1 MAYIRVGLFGVSR
14 SGKNYTIDDFLA
26 LSKEAGLEFIH
37 LSPMDMIRER
47 LGTRRLRDMGLEEK
61 IALVK
66 EVREEIDVI
75 CESHNVI
82 VDEHYCYPSTF
93 GGKRLDNGYFDEK
106 LPHDILK
113 VDGHDTEYEVV
124 FPRFEYDKYDLI
136 LCMDID
142 PSIIVD
148 RCRTSEGAKRNND
161 ITVEQA
167 RRWEQVELE
176 GAFREGHMMN
186 GYSRINDPKN
196 SGKQV
201 YNALCAYRA
210 RCALSNT

>member
-1 MAYIRVGLFGVSR
+1 MRVALFGISR
-14 SGKNYTIDDFLA
+14 SGKNYTIEDFLERA
-26 LSKEAGLEFIH
+26 RAEGMDFIH
-37 LSPMDMIRER
+37 LSPMDMIRGR
-47 LGTRRLRDMGLEEK
+47 LGSRRLRDMSLEEK
-61 IALVK
+61 TQLVK
-66 EVREEIDVI
+66 EVRDEIDRMA
-75 CESHNVI
+75 EEYNVI

-113 VDGHDTEYEVV
+113 VKGHDSDYEVV

-148 RCRTSEGAKRNND
+148 RCRTSEGAKRNDD

-167 RRWEQVELE
+167 ERWQQVEVD
-176 GAFREGHMMN
+176 GALREGHTVK
-186 GYSRINDPKN
+186 GSLITDPKR

-201 YNALCAYRA
+201 FDVVWRYWKDQ
-210 RCALSNT
+210 S